1 MARGSAPLLA
11 VAAGLGL
18 LNEKLTAPQFA
29 GVGLLLLGI
38 LAVTLSQ
45 AGGRATV
52 PALLTGVAIAAYTAV
67 DRVGVRLSTP
77 WLYGW
82 LLVVMLAVGPPLSMG
97 VADRLGA
104 LRGAVAGGTSAPAPP
119 PG

>member
-77 WLYGW
+77 LLYGW
-82 LLVVMLAVGPPLSMG
+82 LLVVMLPGAVPLSPG
-97 VADRLGA
+97 DAN
-104 LRGAVAGGTSAPAPP
+104 P
-119 PG
+119 PGRLRD